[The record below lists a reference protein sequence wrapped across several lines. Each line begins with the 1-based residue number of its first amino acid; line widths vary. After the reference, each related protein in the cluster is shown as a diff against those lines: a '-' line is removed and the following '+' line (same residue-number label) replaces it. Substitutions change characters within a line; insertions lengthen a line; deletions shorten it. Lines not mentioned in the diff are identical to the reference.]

1 MEKILVT
8 GASGFIGQKIYRQLI
23 KLERNVCGTVR
34 NSNLSNLENI
44 KVANIGGEVDW
55 KNILSDVSCII
66 HCAGKAHEMNKKNNI
81 NSYHLV
87 NTEGTKI
94 LAEQAIKYGVK
105 RFIFLSSLKVNGEN
119 GKKIN
124 NKNILFN
131 NNEKINHQDF
141 YAKSKLEA
149 EKVLQEISLKSNLE
163 VVVLRLPLVYGYAV
177 KGNLSRLVK
186 LINSGIPLPF
196 GLIENK
202 RSLIGVDN
210 LIDILINCIDN
221 PRATG
226 KTFLVSDGED
236 LSTQDLIRHL
246 ATAMGKSVN
255 IFPFPLSILKFA
267 GFCIGFQGEIDRLL
281 GSLQVDIEYTKKVL
295 DWKPPFSVAEG
306 FKKMVQGE

>member
-1 MEKILVT
+1 MEKVLVT

-23 KLERNVCGTVR
+23 KLERNVFGTVR
-34 NSNLSNLENI
+34 NPNLSNLENI

-55 KNILSDVSCII
+55 ENILRDVSCII
-66 HCAGKAHEMNKKNNI
+66 HCAGKVHEMNKKNDI
-81 NSYHLV
+81 NSYRLV

-105 RFIFLSSLKVNGEN
+105 RLIFLSSLKADEEN
-119 GKKIN
+119 SKKIN
-124 NKNILFN
+124 NKNNLFN
-131 NNEKINHQDF
+131 NNEKKNHKDF
-141 YAKSKLEA
+141 YGKSKFEA

-163 VVVLRLPLVYGYAV
+163 VVVLRVPLVYGYAV
-177 KGNLSRLVK
+177 KGNLSRLIK

-196 GLIENK
+196 GLVENK
-202 RSLIGVDN
+202 RSFIGVDN

-221 PRATG
+221 PRAAG
-226 KTFLVSDGED
+226 KTFLVSDGVD

-267 GFCIGFQGEIDRLL
+267 ASCLGFQGEIDRLL

-295 DWKPPFSVAEG
+295 DWKPPFSVVEG
-306 FKKMVQGE
+306 FKKMVQEE

>member
-34 NSNLSNLENI
+34 NLNLNTLEHI
-44 KVANIGGEVDW
+44 KVADIGGEVDW
-55 KNILSDVSCII
+55 KNILKDVSCII
-66 HCAGKAHEMNKKNNI
+66 HCAGKVHEMKKKNDI
-81 NSYHLV
+81 NSYSLV

-94 LAEQAIKYGVK
+94 LAEHAIKNGVK

-119 GKKIN
+119 SKKMN
-124 NKNILFN
+124 NKNNLFYN
-131 NNEKINHQDF
+131 NDKPNPQDF

-149 EKVLQEISLKSNLE
+149 EKVLWKISLKSNLE
-163 VVVLRLPLVYGYAV
+163 VVVLRLPLVYGHAA
-177 KGNLSRLVK
+177 KGNLSRLIK
-186 LINSGIPLPF
+186 LINTGVPLPF

-221 PRATG
+221 PKATG

-236 LSTQDLIRHL
+236 LSTQDLTRYI

-255 IFPFPLSILKFA
+255 IFPFPLSILKFV
-267 GFCIGFQGEIDRLL
+267 GFCLGFHGEIDRLL
-281 GSLQVDIEYTKKVL
+281 GSLQADIEYTKEVL
-295 DWKPPFSVAEG
+295 DWKPPLSVSEG
-306 FKKMVQGE
+306 LKRMVHGE